1 MKPSISRQ
9 RLGASANGVFGRFV
23 CKQAADGLA
32 AIPSGT
38 RGLRVRRTLAPKVD
52 APIAGTSTD
61 SQDTET
67 SRPSQAPKSVH
78 ETVSWDEIQAK
89 IAANTPAARISLKKT
104 VEDRP
109 KPPSKIPKHV
119 KPAGRQSIRPPHQY
133 ANTFSDEGPRGPAP
147 KDRDYMN
154 ISSAALS
161 QHWDSLPPT
170 PEQLEHASTFFR
182 KKPCRP
188 FIWSAPKFATMARGS
203 APEVCFLGR
212 SNVGKSSLLNA
223 LLGGGYANVSSKPGR
238 TKMMNA
244 FEVGNNANPEKNL
257 VVLDMPGYGKGG
269 HAEWGKE
276 ILKYLGKRRTLRRAY
291 VLIDSE
297 VGLKDSDRQLLAIF
311 RKEEIPH
318 QIVLS
323 KVDKLLFQKKN
334 RKPSEGALNS
344 RLQVL
349 SQVFD
354 AVRRETQTGTEGFED
369 LRGAFGE
376 ILASSSERPF
386 GQVLGIEEVRHSML
400 AAAGLELGTERKK
413 IKETVVVPFEEVAWK
428 PEV

>member
-1 MKPSISRQ
+1 MRLRDDMHSSISRQ
-9 RLGASANGVFGRFV
+9 RLRNGASALLNRFV
-23 CKQAADGLA
+23 CERVAPDAVA
-32 AIPSGT
+32 TTIPSGT
-38 RGLRVRRTLAPKVD
+38 RGLRVRRTLAPKSEPSP
-52 APIAGTSTD
+52 AATSTVE
-61 SQDTET
+61 SQDQDRKPDSSV
-67 SRPSQAPKSVH
+67 SRPDV
-78 ETVSWDEIQAK
+78 VSWDEITAN
-89 IAANTPAARISLKKT
+89 IAANTPQARVQIKHAQ
-104 VEDRP
+104 RQ
-109 KPPSKIPKHV
+109 PPRAPNPSV
-119 KPAGRQSIRPPHQY
+119 KPSQQY
-133 ANTFSDEGPRGPAP
+133 ENTFSEERRGPAP
-147 KDRDYMN
+147 KSRDYMT
-154 ISSAALS
+154 IPSSALS

-170 PEQLEHASTFFR
+170 LDQLTYASTFFR

-244 FEVGNNANPEKNL
+244 FEVGNNSNPEKNL

-269 HAEWGKE
+269 QATWGKE
-276 ILKYLGKRRTLRRAY
+276 ILKYLGKRKTLRRAY
-291 VLIDSE
+291 ILIDSE

-311 RKEEIPH
+311 KKEEIPH

-323 KVDKLLFQKKN
+323 KVDKLLFQKRN

-354 AVRRETQTGTEGFED
+354 AVRRETATPGED

-376 ILASSSERPF
+376 ILACSSERPF
-386 GQVLGIEEVRHSML
+386 AQTLGIEEVRHSML
-400 AAAGLELGTERKK
+400 AAAGLEMNAERKK
-413 IKETVVVPFEEVAWK
+413 IKETVVVPFDEVAWK